1 MYNVREGKDK
11 SMAYAQLPD
20 KYPDPMPKPG
30 DIVTAVGHR
39 SDFYGIVTAYGISDT
54 CDSKLWC
61 RVYWTSAAA
70 KYGEVAA
77 VAFHLVRE
85 LEVVSG

>member
-1 MYNVREGKDK
+1 
-11 SMAYAQLPD
+11 MAYAQLPD

-61 RVYWTSAAA
+61 QFTGLLLLRNTARWQQLH
-70 KYGEVAA
+70 
-77 VAFHLVRE
+77 FI
-85 LEVVSG
+85 